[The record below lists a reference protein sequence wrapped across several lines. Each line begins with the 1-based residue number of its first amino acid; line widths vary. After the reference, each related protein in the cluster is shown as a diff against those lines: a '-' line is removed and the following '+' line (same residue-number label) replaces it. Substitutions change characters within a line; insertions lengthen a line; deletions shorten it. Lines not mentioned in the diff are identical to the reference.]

1 MKQAGIVK
9 FLIQALSFTLIV
21 FIAGCDSDDRAF
33 KAEDVR
39 TTALNSL
46 DQGKTYLLLRGIDD
60 AAAHYSQEGDTIH
73 LLEMYQLASI
83 KMLWKGQQDSAAVY
97 LHKAAD
103 LSTSRTSPSTC
114 DVYFDLAELYSHPLL
129 KKDYKK
135 AIEYSHRAYRA
146 DSLGE
151 NRSRLLHDIGIY
163 YAFMNEND
171 SALAYIDKAIEY
183 TPANSP
189 YYPTFALNYSNLST
203 ADFHKSIKYLD
214 RIEGA
219 HLGKL
224 ITKGFLYLNHG
235 QTDSA
240 NTYLERAKERYDS
253 APENYSINTYNS
265 LRMLSNCVSYALTG
279 KVYPGDGTEIND
291 SISARIALDRKIETE
306 IAENNA
312 SLEIELLASETRAQR
327 AWIIVLVVILVA
339 AVVSGLIFWRS
350 KSKYIRLHKE
360 FDLLRQKQILI
371 EADENAYENS
381 SSFEIIVKRAE
392 ISVSRFRE
400 TGIFDLIQ
408 RGEIAYN
415 DSETYLSVKD
425 RAKVR
430 QTLLDCFADFIV
442 DIKMDAGKLSIDD
455 ILTSLLSVMHV
466 SNTAIAACLGVS
478 VGAVRSRKTRLKG
491 KLSDEMAK
499 FIFS

>member
-46 DQGKTYLLLRGIDD
+46 NQGKTYLLLRGIDD

-103 LSTSRTSPSTC
+103 LSTSRTSPSSC
-114 DVYFDLAELYSHPLL
+114 DVYLDLAELYSHPLL

-163 YAFMNEND
+163 YAFMNVND
-171 SALAYIDKAIEY
+171 SAIVYLDKAVNL
-183 TPANSP
+183 TPVNSP

-240 NTYLERAKERYDS
+240 YTYLERAKERYDS
-253 APENYSINTYNS
+253 APKNYSINTYNS

-381 SSFEIIVKRAE
+381 GSFEIIVKRAE

-442 DIKMDAGKLSIDD
+442 DIKMDAGKLSMDD

-478 VGAVRSRKTRLKG
+478 AGAVRSRKTRLKG

-499 FIFS
+499 FIFG

>member
-114 DVYFDLAELYSHPLL
+114 DVYLDLAELYSHPLL
-129 KKDYKK
+129 KKDYRK

-265 LRMLSNCVSYALTG
+265 LRMLSNCVSYALSG

-291 SISARIALDRKIETE
+291 SISARIALDSKIETE

-339 AVVSGLIFWRS
+339 GVVSGLIFWRG

-360 FDLLRQKQILI
+360 YDLLRQKQILI

-381 SSFEIIVKRAE
+381 GSFEIIVKRAE
-392 ISVSRFRE
+392 ISVRRFRK

-499 FIFS
+499 FIFG

>member
-114 DVYFDLAELYSHPLL
+114 DVYLDLAELYSHPLL

-189 YYPTFALNYSNLST
+189 YYPTFALNYSNLSN

-240 NTYLERAKERYDS
+240 YTYLERAKERYDS

-381 SSFEIIVKRAE
+381 GSFEIIVKRAE

-499 FIFS
+499 FIFG

>member
-1 MKQAGIVK
+1 MTKYKISV
-9 FLIQALSFTLIV
+9 LYITLIV
-21 FIAGCDSDDRAF
+21 IFSACSSNRVDFDAD
-33 KAEDVR
+33 EVR
-39 TTALNSL
+39 TTALNRL
-46 DQGKTYLLLRGIDD
+46 NKGKTYLLLRGIDD
-60 AAAHYSQEGDTIH
+60 AAAHYSQESDTIH

-114 DVYFDLAELYSHPLL
+114 DVYLDLAELYSHPLL

-171 SALAYIDKAIEY
+171 SAIAYIDKAIEY

-240 NTYLERAKERYDS
+240 YTYLERAKERYDS

-339 AVVSGLIFWRS
+339 AVVSGLIFWRG

-381 SSFEIIVKRAE
+381 GSFEIIVKRAE

-499 FIFS
+499 FIFG

>member
-1 MKQAGIVK
+1 MKQAGILK
-9 FLIQALSFTLIV
+9 FLIQALSFTLVV

-114 DVYFDLAELYSHPLL
+114 DVYLDLAELYSHPLL

-146 DSLGE
+146 DSLEE

-171 SALAYIDKAIEY
+171 SALAYIDKAMEY

-240 NTYLERAKERYDS
+240 YTYLERAKERYDS

-381 SSFEIIVKRAE
+381 GSFEIIVKRAE

-499 FIFS
+499 FIFG